1 MRRPPTI
8 LLATLSLS
16 LMLSGCATTPHYD
29 QYFGTS
35 VRLAQAQ
42 QTLYPEAAGQRRSV
56 NGVDGPSA
64 VAAYQNYQQSFST
77 KEDQSGAFSIGVSK
91 R

>member
-1 MRRPPTI
+1 MRTPTI
-8 LLATLSLS
+8 LLALLTALALSA
-16 LMLSGCATTPHYD
+16 CATTPHYD
-29 QYFGTS
+29 QYFGSS
-35 VRLAQAQ
+35 VRRAQAQ
-42 QTLYPEAAGQRRSV
+42 QTLYPEAAGQRRSA

>member
-1 MRRPPTI
+1 MRTPII
-8 LLATLSLS
+8 LLAAVTTLTLSA
-16 LMLSGCATTPHYD
+16 CATTPHYD
-29 QYFGTS
+29 RVFGNS

-42 QTLYPEAAGQRRSV
+42 QTLNPAAGNNRNPVS
-56 NGVDGPSA
+56 GLDGPA
-64 VAAYQNYQQSFST
+64 ALAAYQNYQQSFST

>member
-1 MRRPPTI
+1 MRTPTI
-8 LLATLSLS
+8 PLALLTALI
-16 LMLSGCATTPHYD
+16 LSGCASTPHYD
-29 QYFGTS
+29 RYFGSS

-42 QTLYPEAAGQRRSV
+42 QTLYPDAARQRRNV
-56 NGVDGPSA
+56 TGVDGPAA
-64 VAAYQNYQQSFST
+64 VAAYQNYQQSFTT

>member
-1 MRRPPTI
+1 MRTFPL
-8 LLATLSLS
+8 LLAMLTVLSLS
-16 LMLSGCATTPHYD
+16 ACATTPHYD
-29 QYFGTS
+29 QYFGSS

-77 KEDQSGAFSIGVSK
+77 KEDQNGAFSIGVSK

>member
-1 MRRPPTI
+1 MRTPTI
-8 LLATLSLS
+8 LLVLLSLS
-16 LMLSGCATTPHYD
+16 ACATTPHYD
-29 QYFGTS
+29 RYFGSS

-42 QTLYPEAAGQRRSV
+42 QTLHPEAAGQRRGAS
-56 NGVDGPSA
+56 GVDGPAA
-64 VAAYQNYQQSFST
+64 VAAYQNYQQSFTT